1 MTEKAY
7 DVIIFDL
14 GGVLIE
20 LTGTSRMI
28 EWTDENTPAEELLN
42 MWLKSNAVRRFESGK
57 ATPAE
62 FASGI
67 ISEFSLPV
75 KTDSFLEEFPYWIDN
90 TSKGVKKLLKKLS
103 ETYKIAS
110 LSNTN
115 EIHWDRISNEM
126 KLPDLFDFNFPSHI
140 TGLLKPDKEAFN
152 FAAES
157 IGCQP
162 EKILFFDDNMINIE
176 SARSIGMSA
185 YRVSGFDELS
195 EMIIQLKLMAS

>member
-1 MTEKAY
+1 MGEKTY
-7 DVIIFDL
+7 DVIMFDL

-28 EWTDENTPAEELLN
+28 EWTDGNKPVEELLN
-42 MWLKSNAVRRFESGK
+42 LWLKSNAVRNFESGR
-57 ATPAE
+57 ATPVE

-75 KTDSFLEEFPYWIDN
+75 KTDRFLEEFPYWIND
-90 TSKGVKKLLKKLS
+90 TYSGVKKLLQEVS
-103 ETYKIAS
+103 GTYNIAS

-115 EIHWDRISNEM
+115 ELHWDRISNEM
-126 KLPDLFDFNFPSHI
+126 NLPSLFDFNFPSHI
-140 TGLLKPDKEAFN
+140 TGLLKPDKEAFS

-157 IGCQP
+157 IGCLP
-162 EKILFFDDNMINIE
+162 EKILFFDDTLINVE

-185 YRVSGFDELS
+185 YRVSGFEELS
-195 EMIIQLKLMAS
+195 EMISQLKLL